1 MTGVLRTPA
10 NDDRR
15 SWAVY
20 VSDALNPDQCIGIV
34 TLRPPDAPAKNEV
47 ACKKTWELG
56 YLYRPEHW
64 GNGYATESC
73 SAAIESLKKDL
84 DVYPD
89 RQKVRLVASVGH
101 GNNGSLKVCQK
112 LGFAIVEARTF
123 GGSKRFLGGEWRENA
138 VFMLER
144 EL

>member
-1 MTGVLRTPA
+1 MIGVLRTPA
-10 NDDRR
+10 HDDRC
-15 SWAVY
+15 SWTVY
-20 VSDALNPDQCIGIV
+20 LSDALNPNQCIGII
-34 TLRPPDAPAKNEV
+34 TLQPPHDPAKDDV
-47 ACKKTWELG
+47 ARKKTWELG
-56 YLYRPEHW
+56 YLYRPEYW
-64 GNGYATESC
+64 GKGYATESC

-123 GGSKRFLGGEWRENA
+123 DGSKRFLGGEWRENA
-138 VFMLER
+138 MFMLER